1 MKSFKQLGAK
11 LGKRFKSRTFTAV
24 FIGSTVL
31 VLAAGTSA
39 ALTLHF
45 SQNAPEPAAPIV
57 AKEAESPA
65 SVAQPASVATD
76 SAATSTAAQTP
87 QPAATPKPVVKPAPT
102 PVPTPAPALP
112 HIEPSVTISADGCTV
127 SAKADA
133 GLVFLVGSYLPKHK
147 GGHAGYVMPANQT
160 LTRVGGA
167 VAGFTIFGE
176 IVDPATLSILAYKTM
191 VTSTGTSCA
200 GSNPDWTAPDLNYP
214 LPPDA
219 YI

>member
-1 MKSFKQLGAK
+1 MKASKQLLAK
-11 LGKRFKSRTFTAV
+11 LGTRFKSRTFTAV
-24 FIGSTVL
+24 FVGATVL
-31 VLAAGTSA
+31 VVAAGTSA
-39 ALTLHF
+39 ALTIHS
-45 SQNAPEPAAPIV
+45 SQSAPEPAALTV
-57 AKEAESPA
+57 AKEAESSA
-65 SVAQPASVATD
+65 SAAQSANVVAD
-76 SAATSTAAQTP
+76 SAVSSTAVQTP
-87 QPAATPKPVVKPAPT
+87 QPAATPRPAAKPAPAPAPT
-102 PVPTPAPALP
+102 PTPALP

-127 SAKADA
+127 TAKADA

-147 GGHAGYVMPANQT
+147 GGHAGYVMPTNQT

-176 IVDPATLSILAYKTM
+176 IVDPATLNILAYKTM